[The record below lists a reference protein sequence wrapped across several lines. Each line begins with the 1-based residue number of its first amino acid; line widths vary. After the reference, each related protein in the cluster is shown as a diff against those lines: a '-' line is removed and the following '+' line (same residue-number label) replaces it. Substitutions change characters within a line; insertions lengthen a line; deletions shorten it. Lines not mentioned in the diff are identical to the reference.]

1 MSLIKKN
8 MKITFIK
15 FGFFL
20 FQVSI
25 NIKMVKNIIKILQIY
40 ICYDM
45 YYWKGIIIFSI
56 YF

>member
-1 MSLIKKN
+1 